1 MDRLK
6 ELTNS
11 YKNGE
16 EKVPTSNAHW
26 RNGTALIL
34 GDLTI
39 SGLMGKKCPETK
51 KLKLDFFLA
60 PNQKICFICL
70 KKT

>member
-11 YKNGE
+11 YKNDE
-16 EKVPTSNAHW
+16 EKVATSNEHW

-51 KLKLDFFLA
+51 KLKLDFSWRQNKRYVSLRNSFA
-60 PNQKICFICL
+60 
-70 KKT
+70 